1 MAVVNSLAHKP
12 FYLTL
17 QGENGKPIPLENTIY
32 LQGEWEVCLSQMY
45 YTKNSNSLYKDSYIR
60 ILILPVEKKV
70 DQEEALAWNNMLKTK
85 SQRFDVTI
93 RFPAGQYQGDSLVQ
107 TLNKALCEQEQLKTY
122 YERTQYALS
131 NGQQAPHRKC
141 PEFRDSQG
149 RTMFWCN
156 QDDVKYV
163 EMNRELAFVLGFV
176 AHAKHGPEHVPIVEN
191 AEFGPKQVLSS
202 NPRPPNGG
210 IFYYFVYLDIIEFQT
225 IGDITSPL
233 LRIVP
238 VMNQDEIVHEIQFDR
253 LYYFPVQTK
262 AFNQL
267 IPNVRSEFGEEIL
280 FRSSDPLY
288 VLHFRPKS
296 I

>member
-1 MAVVNSLAHKP
+1 MLNSLAHKP

-45 YTKNSNSLYKDSYIR
+45 YTRNSNSIYKDSYVR
-60 ILILPVEKKV
+60 IVILPVEKP
-70 DQEEALAWNNMLKTK
+70 DTAEEASAWNNMLETH
-85 SQRFDVTI
+85 SRILDVTI
-93 RFPAGQYQGDSLVQ
+93 RFPAGHYQGDSLLH
-107 TLNKALCEQEQLKTY
+107 TLNKAISDHEQLKNY
-122 YERTQYALS
+122 YETTQYTLS
-131 NGQQAPHRKC
+131 DGSTARYRKC

-149 RTMFWCN
+149 RTIFWCN

-163 EMNRELAFVLGFV
+163 EMNRELAFMLGFSV
-176 AHAKHGPEHVPIVEN
+176 HAKHGPERVPILKNEN
-191 AEFGPKQVLSS
+191 FGPTQVLSS
-202 NPRPPNGG
+202 NTRPPNGG

-225 IGDITSPL
+225 IGDITAPL

-238 VMNQDEIVHEIQFDR
+238 VMNQDEIVHEIQFDT

-267 IPNVRSEFGEEIL
+267 IPSIRSEFGEQIL
-280 FRSSDPLY
+280 FRSSDSLY